1 MITLEARKA
10 FLQDRLELF
19 IDSLKY
25 HKAKRQYARAR
36 DCLRQARYYKL
47 LIQRLESQKEP
58 RNKEKGVR
66 NVNRQQS

>member
-25 HKAKRQYARAR
+25 HKAKKQYTRAR

-47 LIQRLESQKEP
+47 LIQRLETQGE
-58 RNKEKGVR
+58 
-66 NVNRQQS
+66 